1 MFMPFDPVVLLLE
14 IHLKQIT
21 RNMGKVNK
29 EPSTWLCAGKSSL
42 KKIFNTAEIIKFRR
56 YSFTEFYSAT

>member
-1 MFMPFDPVVLLLE
+1 MPFDPVVLLPE

-29 EPSTWLCAGKSSL
+29 EPSTWLCVWKSGL
-42 KKIFNTAEIIKFRR
+42 KKSLNTAEIIKFLR
-56 YSFTEFYSAT
+56 YSFTEFYAAT